1 MHLILLLYSSCIF
14 SCILMV
20 DLETVFFLI
29 LLLRHFIVFV
39 LEFLLELVMEA
50 LDLLIGKHVVLLAK

>member
-1 MHLILLLYSSCIF
+1 
-14 SCILMV
+14 MV